1 MSSPAHR
8 VEVDPHG
15 VWVDVLCACV
25 DRGEARHGVL
35 DVGRAGPGVYG
46 EAPAAPPAMREKQP

>member
-15 VWVDVLCACV
+15 VWVDVLCARV

-46 EAPAAPPAMREKQP
+46 EAPAAPPASAG